1 MTTNTWVD
9 PEGGGGGG
17 DRSGPPPPPPTPEI
31 ARLLAFHFAMLK
43 FSITPLLGIQTKCP
57 LDEMT
62 FGRNVLLRMFAAN
75 EKVFKLFFLPLFF
88 DSKIQ
93 HKTFEN
99 KINIG

>member
-1 MTTNTWVD
+1 MRRPIWDYSVCL
-9 PEGGGGGG
+9 E
-17 DRSGPPPPPPTPEI
+17 E
-31 ARLLAFHFAMLK
+31 FHRKFELK
-43 FSITPLLGIQTKCP
+43 FKITPNTAKNESGLVQLIMMGKSIRQIWV
-57 LDEMT
+57 
-62 FGRNVLLRMFAAN
+62 NVVRFNFLRMFAAN